1 MDSNHRTRKRT
12 DLQSVV
18 VAAWLYVLIKRL
30 VLLAEHLEHPFSKE
44 ILQFAVIFVIIT
56 DYVICGTTATII
68 LIICSVEQWRVWDS
82 NSCVAFQRPNG
93 LANRPLHQTW
103 VTLQFKMRFQM
114 KTSVEISWL
123 EYNLSPVRY
132 TRYVHYAAPML
143 VDGIE
148 PPTSRLQVEHS
159 TYWIKLAKHVISWQ
173 SNVSP

>member
-18 VAAWLYVLIKRL
+18 VTAWLYVLIKRL

-56 DYVICGTTATII
+56 DYVICGTTDTII
-68 LIICSVEQWRVWDS
+68 LIIRSVEQWRVRDS

-103 VTLQFKMRFQM
+103 VTLRIKMRFRM
-114 KTSVEISWL
+114 KTSVKISQL
-123 EYNLSPVRY
+123 RYNLSLA
-132 TRYVHYAAPML
+132 HYIWYDACAHPN
-143 VDGIE
+143 
-148 PPTSRLQVEHS
+148 
-159 TYWIKLAKHVISWQ
+159 AKC
-173 SNVSP
+173 